1 MVLLFIGALEQK
13 KEFAGARGGFP
24 EHMQKVFALV
34 KICANFMLLS
44 SAYLQVCMCVFMQ
57 R

>member
-44 SAYLQVCMCVFMQ
+44 SAYLQVCMCVLMQ